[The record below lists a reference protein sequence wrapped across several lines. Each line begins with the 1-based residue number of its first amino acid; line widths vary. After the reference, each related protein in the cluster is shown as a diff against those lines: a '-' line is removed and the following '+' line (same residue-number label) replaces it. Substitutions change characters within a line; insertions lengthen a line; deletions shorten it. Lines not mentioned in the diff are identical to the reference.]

1 MPSAVD
7 AYLAANTTEISEEAI
22 GKQFA
27 NRIKSNLLAS
37 IRNKVNSKSGLA
49 LKSIVKPVFNSGQL
63 DKITIFTPYYIYP
76 VLNYGFEGT
85 KKNGVN
91 MRLKGKNFLDD
102 TFENGKVVQDLADL
116 IGSQRANSIIL
127 RTAFA
132 FDKGNN
138 TSNTEK

>member
-7 AYLAANTTEISEEAI
+7 AYLAANKSKISEEAI

-27 NRIKSNLLAS
+27 NRIKSNLLSS
-37 IRNKVNSKSGLA
+37 IRSKTNSKSGIA
-49 LKSIVKPVFNSGQL
+49 LKSTVKPIFKFDLL

-91 MRLKGKNFLDD
+91 MRLKGKNFIED

-132 FDKGNN
+132 FDKDNQ
-138 TSNTEK
+138 TSNSL